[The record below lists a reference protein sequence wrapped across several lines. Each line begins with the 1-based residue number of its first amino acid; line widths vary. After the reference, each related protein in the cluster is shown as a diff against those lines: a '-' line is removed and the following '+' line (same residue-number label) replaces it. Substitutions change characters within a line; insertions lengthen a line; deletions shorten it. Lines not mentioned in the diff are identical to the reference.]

1 MTLTPAPRRHAS
13 LHQTFPPQPFASHT
27 RLQPTLQ
34 PLALPRSLRQ
44 IGMLC
49 TMLLCGATASA
60 AVVEA
65 ESGALSGGAQ
75 VQTDH
80 TGYTGSGFVGGF
92 TDANKGNAQ
101 VGLTVNVAT
110 AGSYSVGL
118 RFANGTGGARSLSL
132 YVNGTRLKQTVLNA
146 TADWNSWATQTESVT
161 LNAGNN
167 TLAYK
172 YDSTDNGNVNVDSLS
187 VAGGGGTAADLVVTS
202 LSWTPATP
210 QAGNAVAFT
219 ATIKNQ
225 GGSAT
230 PAVKHGINFTVDGAQ
245 VAWSDND
252 TASLA
257 PGASMTLTANG
268 GPAGATWSA
277 SSGAHTVQAYVDDV
291 NLIAESNESNNTLS
305 AALTVAAA
313 PSLANGLY
321 RIRNFWLSA
330 QYLYEANGKVMYG
343 TPPASDTSSQW
354 ALVAL
359 GGHRALWN
367 AATGNYMSISGVSSS
382 GDAMTT
388 VYTDPTPGNNLFDLP
403 AASSSG
409 YYNIDSSATPAW
421 LATIEGQKGYAQAY
435 AIDKTWGSTQWTFE
449 SAGALPARPAARSDL
464 VVTNVSWSPAVPTA
478 GQTVSFSATIK
489 NQGAGATPAGTINK
503 IAFAVNGAE
512 VSSVSTYSAALA
524 PGAAITLTQ
533 DSGTWAMSGAAP
545 AITATV
551 DANNAIAESD
561 EGNNAYNT
569 ILSTTAYGA
578 SMPYTTYEAEAGSY
592 TGTLVAGNRGWGQLS
607 SEASGRAAIK
617 LLGAGQYAQVTTT
630 AAGQGLVLRYSIPD
644 TATGAAYNAGLSLYV
659 NGVRKSDLVLTN
671 RYSWLYGTWST
682 EGGNKHWS
690 NNPAATPANPHRFF
704 DEVAVV
710 LDASYPAG
718 TVIKLMRESSN
729 LNFASTASVTVDFVE
744 LEPLP
749 AQLSMPAN
757 FVSITS
763 YGAVANDGN
772 DDTAAMNS
780 AIAAV
785 TSSGGAKVG
794 VWIPAGTFD
803 FNTGTAGPGWSGA
816 GTRIYLPAGV
826 SLRGTGIW
834 SSVLQGAFAGVYA
847 KGGNSN
853 LSDLKISAYDTL
865 RDDDNGVTGAEG
877 NFTNST
883 INNVWFEHAKVGVWT
898 TQSFSQA
905 GTVSNATVT
914 NCRIRDTW
922 ADGLNFHYGT
932 SNSKASN
939 NVFRNTGDD
948 GMALWSDTNLDTGD
962 TFQNN
967 TVQLP
972 GLANGVGIYGGKNNV
987 VKANL
992 IVDTVDNG
1000 AGIQFGTNFS
1010 PPSLTGTLDI
1020 SGNKLLRT
1028 GSWHHDYQYG
1038 IGAIWEYWTASS
1050 GKIASPVVTLNN
1062 NLIQDSTYAAVM
1074 SEETSTGASVTH
1086 SGTQIVTTGT
1096 YGVEIRSTANGTA
1109 TFNGTTVSGV
1119 PQAHL
1124 QNNAMGFTVQGTIP

>member
-1 MTLTPAPRRHAS
+1 MVLSPAAV
-13 LHQTFPPQPFASHT
+13 
-27 RLQPTLQ
+27 
-34 PLALPRSLRQ
+34 
-44 IGMLC
+44 
-49 TMLLCGATASA
+49 SA

-65 ESGALSGGAQ
+65 ESGTLAGGAL

-92 TDANKGNAQ
+92 TDANKGNAR
-101 VGLTVNVAT
+101 VALTVNVAT
-110 AGSYSVGL
+110 AGTYALAL

-132 YVNGTRLKQTVLNA
+132 YVNGTRLRQTALGA
-146 TADWNSWATQTESVT
+146 TAGWNSWATQTESVT

-172 YDSTDNGNVNVDSLS
+172 YDSTDSGNVNVDSLS
-187 VAGGGGTAADLVVTS
+187 VSGGGGGTLADLVVTG
-202 LSWTPATP
+202 LSWTPASP

-230 PAVKHGINFTVDGAQ
+230 PAVKHGVNFTVDGAQ
-245 VAWSDND
+245 VAWSDNA
-252 TASLA
+252 TAALA
-257 PGASMTLTANG
+257 PGASVTLTANG

-291 NLIAESNESNNTLS
+291 GLIAEANESNNTLS
-305 AALTVAAA
+305 ASLTVGAA

-321 RIRNFWLSA
+321 RIRNYWLSA

-343 TPPASDTSSQW
+343 TPAANDASAQW

-403 AASSSG
+403 ATTVSG
-409 YYNIDSSATPAW
+409 YANIVSSATPAW
-421 LATIEGQKGYAQAY
+421 VATVEGQKGYAQAY
-435 AIDKTWGSTQWTFE
+435 AIDKAWGSTQWKFE
-449 SAGALPARPAARSDL
+449 PAGALPARPAAKSDL
-464 VVTNVSWSPAVPTA
+464 VVTNVTWSPAVPSA
-478 GQTVSFSATIK
+478 GQAVTFSATIK
-489 NQGAGATPAGTINK
+489 NQGAGATPAGTANRIT
-503 IAFAVNGAE
+503 FAVNGA
-512 VSSVSTYSAALA
+512 VVTSVSNYSAALA

-533 DSGTWAMSGAAP
+533 DTGSWAMSGAAP

-551 DANNAIAESD
+551 DSNNAIAESD
-561 EGNNAYNT
+561 DTNNAYDT
-569 ILSTTAYGA
+569 ILSTTVYGA

-607 SEASGRAAIK
+607 SEASGRAAVK
-617 LLGAGQYAQVTTT
+617 LLGAGQYVQVTTS
-630 AAGQGLVLRYSIPD
+630 AAGQGLVLRYSTPD
-644 TATGAAYNAGLSLYV
+644 TPTGAAYNAGLSLYV

-671 RYSWLYGTWST
+671 KFSWLYGTWST

-704 DEVAVV
+704 DEVAVK

-718 TVIKLMRESSN
+718 TVIRLMRESSN
-729 LNFASTASVTVDFVE
+729 LNFASTASVTLDFME

-749 AQLSMPAN
+749 AQLAMPAN
-757 FVSITS
+757 FVAITS

-772 DDTAAMNS
+772 DDTATMNA

-803 FNTGTAGPGWSGA
+803 FNNGTAGPGWSGA

-834 SSVLQGAFAGVYA
+834 TSQLQGAFAGVYA

-865 RDDDNGVTGAEG
+865 RDDDDGVTGAEG

-883 INNVWFEHAKVGVWT
+883 INNVWFEHVKVGVWT

-905 GTVSNATVT
+905 GLVSNATVT
-914 NCRIRDTW
+914 NCRIRNVW

-939 NVFRNTGDD
+939 NALRNTGDD
-948 GMALWSDTNLDTGD
+948 GMALWSDTHLNTGD

-967 TVQLP
+967 TIQLP
-972 GLANGVGIYGGKNNV
+972 GLANGIGIYGGKNNV

-992 IVDTVDNG
+992 IVDTIDSG

-1010 PPSLTGTLDI
+1010 PPSLTGTLEI

-1038 IGAIWEYWTASS
+1038 IGAIWEYWTGSS
-1050 GKIASPVVTLNN
+1050 GKIASPVITLSN

-1074 SEETSTGASVTH
+1074 IEEPSNGASVTH
-1086 SGTQIVTTGT
+1086 TGTHIVTTGT
-1096 YGVEIRSTANGTA
+1096 YGVEIRSTASGTA
-1109 TFNGTTVSGV
+1109 AFNGTTVSGV